1 MKDLIDRQEL
11 IDNLNRFAPEHYSAL
26 INDLITKQKAVDV
39 QVELQHMI
47 ECAAEEGAKKAI
59 KKLKDAGR
67 ITYNFS
73 NSFKKTESLLY
84 LYPKLSEDHPE
95 RKRVDQALEK
105 IKNDDYCDVIA
116 SRYFDGLTI
125 TEISEIYDCKYQ
137 NISKKR
143 NKLIR
148 ILAAELF
155 PEDVLKELLER

>member
-1 MKDLIDRQEL
+1 MLLIDL
-11 IDNLNRFAPEHYSAL
+11 THD
-26 INDLITKQKAVDV
+26 
-39 QVELQHMI
+39 ELQHMFDQ
-47 ECAAEEGAKKAI
+47 AAEAGAVRAI

-73 NSFKKTESLLY
+73 NSFKKTEELLY
-84 LYPKLSEDHPE
+84 LYPKLPEDHPE
-95 RKRVDQALEK
+95 RKRIDKALEI

-116 SRYFDGLTI
+116 SRYFDKLSI

-143 NKLIR
+143 NKLVR
-148 ILAAELF
+148 ILASELF